1 MYDNY
6 NKYTYIKKIFNECTH
21 NITKIINNIV
31 YQLKNNVYL
40 LAMIINYC
48 RNPPVSVA
56 PSFGLQRQTLGGPI

>member
-1 MYDNY
+1 
-6 NKYTYIKKIFNECTH
+6 
-21 NITKIINNIV
+21 V